1 VSKPRVLYDAT
12 LAVNPAGT
20 GTFVRGLLEG
30 LKAQADI
37 EILTSAF
44 ESTALSALDTDRRG
58 LAARL
63 RNSLRHLDYYLN
75 VLPRR
80 AEAMACDIIYCPS
93 SLVPLRGRRPFL
105 TTVFDLTQ
113 LTFSSTQDRLSG
125 AYARAMLRR
134 GLARATA
141 FCTISRAV
149 RAELTE
155 RFANIRPER
164 VHVTY
169 PGPNPHLLAAAAVPA
184 AIPDRPFVLMV
195 GTVEPRKNHLTML
208 RALAEHVTRRPGS
221 GLTLVAAGSA
231 GWRYQ
236 PVLRAMDELG
246 LRDRVVRLGPVD
258 PGALKWLYQH
268 ARALAFPSL
277 YEGFG
282 LPVLEALYLQC
293 PVVASRIPSV
303 VEIIGD
309 DGRLLEP
316 GNVSA
321 WATALDELIDGPRD
335 AAGLAAGLERARR
348 FTWDACARSAVEAIY
363 AALGSRRLAADSRSA

>member
-1 VSKPRVLYDAT
+1 VSKPRVLYDVT

-20 GTFVRGLLEG
+20 GTFVRGLHEA
-30 LKAQADI
+30 LKART
-37 EILTSAF
+37 EIDVISSSF
-44 ESTALSALDTDRRG
+44 ESDALSAIDTDRRG
-58 LAARL
+58 IAARL
-63 RNSLRHLDYYLN
+63 RNSVRHLDYYLN

-80 AEAMACDIIYCPS
+80 AQACDIIYCPS

-113 LTFSSTQDRLSG
+113 LTFSSTQDRMSG

-141 FCTISRAV
+141 FCTISQAV
-149 RAELTE
+149 RAELTG
-155 RFANIRPER
+155 RFAKITPER

-169 PGPNPHLLAAAAVPA
+169 PGPNPQLLAAAAVPP

-195 GTVEPRKNHLTML
+195 GTMEPRKNHLTML
-208 RALAEHVTRRPGS
+208 RALADHVARRPGS
-221 GLTLVAAGSA
+221 ALTLVFAGSP

-236 PVLRAMDELG
+236 PVLRAIDELG
-246 LRDRVVRLGPVD
+246 LRERVVRLGPVD
-258 PGALKWLYQH
+258 AGALKWLYQH
-268 ARALAFPSL
+268 ALALAFPSR

-282 LPVLEALYLQC
+282 LPVLEALSLQC
-293 PVVASRIPSV
+293 PVVAARIPSL

-316 GNVSA
+316 TDVNA
-321 WATALDELIDGPRD
+321 WAAALDELIDGYRD
-335 AAGLAAGLERARR
+335 PAVLAAGLERARR
-348 FTWDACARSAVEAIY
+348 FTWDACARSAVDAIY
-363 AALGSRRLAADSRSA
+363 AALGPRRLAADSRSA